1 VVDETTGAARLAA
14 TPDETIERALHALI
28 QRVGEQTLALSFNT
42 AIAGMIEFVN
52 HATAAGN
59 GLTKDQAGRFAL
71 VLCPYAPH
79 IAEELW
85 TKSGHAGLCS
95 LHAWPAFDPAKLA
108 ASEVE
113 VPVSVNGKVRARL
126 MIPAA
131 TARDAKA
138 LEAFAVEHAEVKALL
153 GGRPTKKIIAVPGKM
168 VNLVV

>member
-1 VVDETTGAARLAA
+1 
-14 TPDETIERALHALI
+14 
-28 QRVGEQTLALSFNT
+28 VGEQTPALSFNT

-52 HATAAGN
+52 HATSVGK

-85 TKSGHAGLCS
+85 SRTGHEGLCS
-95 LHAWPAFDPAKLA
+95 LQPWPAFDPAKLV

-131 TARDAKA
+131 TAGDAKA
-138 LEAFAVEHAEVKALL
+138 LEAFAVDHAEVKALL
-153 GGRPTKKIIAVPGKM
+153 GGKPTKKIIAVPGKM